1 MSKELH
7 MGESTLSTSEG
18 KKYIILFGQP
28 NRKKAIPFKQ
38 CEALTESPQ
47 QGSEVEKKDLDYGVF
62 EDTIEYK
69 FDPQR
74 DIESSEKTIYTN
86 FMGSLKKIF
95 VMFTPGKKRPKSHG
109 RRD

>member
-1 MSKELH
+1 
-7 MGESTLSTSEG
+7 MGESTVSTSEG

-28 NRKKAIPFKQ
+28 SKKKVI
-38 CEALTESPQ
+38 ALKKDEVLLKSPQ
-47 QGSEVEKKDLDYGVF
+47 KGSEVEKKDLDFGVF
-62 EDTIEYK
+62 EDTIEYQ

-74 DIESSEKTIYTN
+74 DVEPEDKTIYTG
-86 FMGSLKKIF
+86 FIRSIKKIF